1 MVIHRDFVCGILVIL
16 LAAVYFLLTTGIQ
29 TSMLADDVGPDGL
42 PRAYA
47 LVLGALGAALTLRS
61 LPKWKAAPAPS
72 AEDLDKR
79 TKDRFQTRRALGMLL
94 IGVFYIISAQ
104 VVGYAISIALVIMIA
119 AIYQGTRATPRLAMT
134 AILGALG
141 LWVVFVWLLHIQ
153 QPVGIWFWMR

>member
-1 MVIHRDFVCGILVIL
+1 
-16 LAAVYFLLTTGIQ
+16 
-29 TSMLADDVGPDGL
+29 
-42 PRAYA
+42 
-47 LVLGALGAALTLRS
+47 
-61 LPKWKAAPAPS
+61 
-72 AEDLDKR
+72 
-79 TKDRFQTRRALGMLL
+79 MLL